1 VDRAGALEWVAIAL
15 AFVAVLVILRY
26 GSRPRCELCRRRHHR
41 RPAESAAA
49 VVPVS
54 MAPVPTVEL
63 APASSLEPARAS
75 AGDDALDLELEL
87 EIDLTSGW
95 RANGHDHEPAGFEL
109 VAISW
114 RADQNGVKTVAAAD
128 VEAPA

>member
-1 VDRAGALEWVAIAL
+1 VDRAGALEWLAIAL

-41 RPAESAAA
+41 RPAEFAPVVAPVA
-49 VVPVS
+49 VAV
-54 MAPVPTVEL
+54 APVPAVE
-63 APASSLEPARAS
+63 PTRADV
-75 AGDDALDLELEL
+75 GDDALDVELEV
-87 EIDLTSGW
+87 EIDLTSGR
-95 RANGHDHEPAGFEL
+95 RANGHDHEPAGLQL

-114 RADQNGVKTVAAAD
+114 RADHHGVKTVAAAD

>member
-41 RPAESAAA
+41 RPAESAP
-49 VVPVS
+49 VVVAPVS
-54 MAPVPTVEL
+54 TVEP
-63 APASSLEPARAS
+63 APAT
-75 AGDDALDLELEL
+75 AGDHARDLELEV

-95 RANGHDHEPAGFEL
+95 NGHDHAPAGLEL

-114 RADQNGVKTVAAAD
+114 RADRHCVRTVSPD

>member
-26 GSRPRCELCRRRHHR
+26 GSRPRCELCRRRHHP
-41 RPAESAAA
+41 RPVESAPAAIPAA
-49 VVPVS
+49 VAPVS
-54 MAPVPTVEL
+54 T
-63 APASSLEPARAS
+63 LEPAPAA
-75 AGDDALDLELEL
+75 AGDDALDRELEV
-87 EIDLTSGW
+87 EIDLTSGSK
-95 RANGHDHEPAGFEL
+95 ANGHDHVPAGLEP

-114 RADQNGVKTVAAAD
+114 RADHHRVKTVAGAD